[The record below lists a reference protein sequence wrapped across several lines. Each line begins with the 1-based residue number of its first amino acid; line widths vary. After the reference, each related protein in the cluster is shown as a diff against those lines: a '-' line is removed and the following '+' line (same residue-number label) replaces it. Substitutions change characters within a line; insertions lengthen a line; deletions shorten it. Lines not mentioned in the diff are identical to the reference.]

1 MQIPEKLTL
10 IHKFLGF
17 EIFDILL
24 VYINIMSETS
34 TINSKSGATKRNR
47 DKVNSLDKFLNM
59 CKEEYRHQ
67 YPTQE
72 LNEEEF
78 KKKCTN
84 RWKNMTKKEKEHFD
98 KL

>member
-1 MQIPEKLTL
+1 
-10 IHKFLGF
+10 
-17 EIFDILL
+17 
-24 VYINIMSETS
+24 MSETS
-34 TINSKSGATKRNR
+34 TTNNKSEATKRKSV
-47 DKVNSLDKFLNM
+47 KVNSLDKFLIM
-59 CKEEYRHQ
+59 CKEEYLNQ
-67 YPTQE
+67 YPSQE

>member
-1 MQIPEKLTL
+1 
-10 IHKFLGF
+10 
-17 EIFDILL
+17 
-24 VYINIMSETS
+24 MSETS
-34 TINSKSGATKRNR
+34 TINSKSGATKRKSGR
-47 DKVNSLDKFLNM
+47 VDSLDKFLNM
-59 CKEEYRHQ
+59 CNQEYRNQ

-84 RWKNMTKKEKEHFD
+84 RWKNMTKKEKEHFG

>member
-1 MQIPEKLTL
+1 
-10 IHKFLGF
+10 
-17 EIFDILL
+17 
-24 VYINIMSETS
+24 MSEAS
-34 TINSKSGATKRNR
+34 TINSKSEATKRKSG
-47 DKVNSLDKFLNM
+47 KVNSLDKFLNM
-59 CKEEYRHQ
+59 CKKEYRDQ